1 MNILKLMIFL
11 GRLEIEDVFWGG
23 GWFSDIW
30 NWQMVYI
37 FYIYSVWDPRKK
49 CFWNMRTEIWRWSI
63 YRKVRTLWKCGCF
76 RLFWRFLESTVQENE
91 GPHRLTRDGDG
102 EQRFENVLVQER
114 NKSLNV
120 PDNHCLTHVTCF
132 NFTSFGGWF
141 QFFSKNISCSVH
153 HSHFYEPVDYY

>member
-1 MNILKLMIFL
+1 MF
-11 GRLEIEDVFWGG
+11 FGG
-23 GWFSDIW
+23 GGDFQTFEIDKWFTYLTFTLFGTLGKNVFGIW
-30 NWQMVYI
+30 GQKFEGGAFIEKWGHYENVDVLD
-37 FYIYSVWDPRKK
+37 F
-49 CFWNMRTEIWRWSI
+49 
-63 YRKVRTLWKCGCF
+63 
-76 RLFWRFLESTVQENE
+76 FWRFLESTVQENE

-120 PDNHCLTHVTCF
+120 PDDHCLTHVTCF